1 MGGATNGVRID
12 VHVEVVDAHRRDHV
26 HHVVVVALLGEH
38 VAVQWVDGCGDGPV
52 SVSLDGLEKDGRFG
66 VGED

>member
-1 MGGATNGVRID
+1 MRVD

-52 SVSLDGLEKDGRFG
+52 SVSLDSLKKDG
-66 VGED
+66 

>member
-1 MGGATNGVRID
+1 MGGAANRVRVD

-38 VAVQWVDGCGDGPV
+38 VAVQRVDGCGDGLV
-52 SVSLDGLEKDGRFG
+52 SVSLDGLKKDGRFG

>member
-1 MGGATNGVRID
+1 MGVD
-12 VHVEVVDAHRRDHV
+12 VHVEVVDAHRLDHV

-38 VAVQWVDGCGDGPV
+38 VAVHRVDGGGDGLV
-52 SVSLDGLEKDGRFG
+52 GGSLDGLQKDGGPG